1 MANWEARIAELGIQL
16 RDPLPAGGLY
26 TSVVIDGLWAFTS
39 GTVAVEGPPL
49 KLAFPGRLGES
60 LSLEDG
66 QKSAAGALIS
76 TLGNLRGALG
86 SLDRIER
93 IVKLT
98 GFVRATHDFDKSP
111 SVMDGASELLQQIF
125 GPELVP
131 ARSAVGVA
139 ALPGGASV
147 ELDTIVKLVG

>member
-1 MANWEARIAELGIQL
+1 MGNWEARVAELGLTL

-26 TSVVIDGLWAFTS
+26 TSVVIDGLWAYTS

-49 KLAFPGRLGES
+49 KLAYVGRLGED
-60 LSLEDG
+60 LSIEDG
-66 QKSAAGALIS
+66 KASAAGALIS

-93 IVKLT
+93 VVKMT
-98 GFVRATHDFDKSP
+98 GYVRATHDFDKSP
-111 SVMDGASELLQQIF
+111 AVMDGASELLQQIF
-125 GPELVP
+125 GADLVP
-131 ARSAVGVA
+131 ARSAVGVS

-147 ELDTIVKLVG
+147 ELDTIVKLTS